1 MCDKVRQSVQ
11 FIQNNADV
19 VTVNQVKLKSVILP
33 LLDKIEIETFDKNI
47 HTAPVDVEQR
57 LRYILAVDALNFC
70 FWPVEGFEYEHLTCG
85 LTQLVKENPTA
96 LEPEN
101 LRHIDEQLLSKY
113 LVYQNKVI
121 DNIEER
127 TRLLREVGEVLYT
140 KYDGSALKFIESVG
154 KNANELVEL
163 VAKEFSGFRDST
175 IYKSKQV
182 FFYKRAQIVVGD
194 IHGMCGDIQNLSSLT
209 GFADYRIP
217 QVLLG
222 WDVLNITDELR
233 SKIMNKVEIPS
244 GSNEEIE
251 LRCTV
256 LSAIQMIQNIFKEVK
271 KIDIEAYR
279 IDWFLWSYGEKR
291 KDELPP
297 HHRTRTIFY

>member
-47 HTAPVDVEQR
+47 HTA
-57 LRYILAVDALNFC
+57 LLMLNN
-70 FWPVEGFEYEHLTCG
+70 GFEYEHLTCG

-163 VAKEFSGFRDST
+163 VAKEF
-175 IYKSKQV
+175 I
-182 FFYKRAQIVVGD
+182 GD

-251 LRCTV
+251 LRCTK
-256 LSAIQMIQNIFKEVK
+256 L